1 MPGKSSA
8 ALAPPQLSEVAGTL
22 SEQLLAFLS
31 RLAAT
36 VQPESGRLEVRF
48 LNRLEQ
54 LGFEPRQRGA
64 LVYLT
69 AGAAARVLGSG
80 GTPAQF
86 LEQVEYH
93 GRRLAKLNLT
103 PTDIVVALRE
113 YDNLLTPL
121 LKRKDPKESSNF
133 QWVREQLQFF
143 VMLALNNSYYQVRE
157 EETQSFY
164 EMFWAELESDGLD
177 SLLDRFLSI
186 LARFSR
192 ADAAHWYL
200 VDRKRGEIVRR
211 ASITWDSLDGGTI
224 SLDPPK
230 AIALGE
236 ISQRLQEAR
245 CGGFDHAVNG
255 ESFVLDQSWPTRYRS
270 FWTIPLIGGGELA
283 GVIQFAF
290 AKNYDWL
297 PREQELLTAAS
308 ERCLKAVEK
317 TQLVMDLAE
326 RERQIRLLAE
336 RMMQVEEVERRRISR
351 ELHDQTGQDLLC
363 IRLQMEMLEGQLP
376 ETLTDCKSRL
386 GEVRDLTERTIL
398 EIRRLIA
405 ALSPAVLEQLGLAAA
420 LRQLVNR
427 HRQMHPWRIKL
438 QIGRVGPLPKQLE
451 VIVYRLVQECFNN
464 IAKHSRCSGVN
475 ISLRSADGSLRLL
488 VEDDGV
494 GFDVAEAFQK
504 QGSFGLAG
512 IRERV
517 TLLGGHFDITSRQR
531 KVTGKSRRQAAGTK
545 SGTKIRIE
553 LPVPAS
559 GDWGRA
565 VTPGDLSEVRN
576 RRSRSSARVSSA
588 GKSVSRAGAP
598 GAQLAN

>member
-1 MPGKSSA
+1 VPGKSSSV
-8 ALAPPQLSEVAGTL
+8 LAPTQLSEVAGVL
-22 SEQLLAFLS
+22 SEQLLAFLG

-48 LNRLEQ
+48 LNRLEE

-103 PTDIVVALRE
+103 PTDIVIALRE

-121 LKRKDPKESSNF
+121 LKRKDPKESANF

-157 EETQSFY
+157 EETQAFY

-200 VDRKRGEIVRR
+200 VDRKSGEIVRR
-211 ASITWDSLDGGTI
+211 ASLNWDSIDGGTI
-224 SLDPPK
+224 NLDPPK
-230 AIALGE
+230 AILLGE
-236 ISQRLQEAR
+236 LPECLLGAR
-245 CGGFDHAVNG
+245 SGGFDHSGTG

-270 FWTIPLIGGGELA
+270 FWSIPLIGDGKLA

-297 PREQELLTAAS
+297 PREQDLLTAAS

-376 ETLTDCKSRL
+376 DSLKDCKSRL

-427 HRQMHPWRIKL
+427 HRQMHSWRVKL
-438 QIGRVGPLPKQLE
+438 QIGRVGTMPKQLE

-475 ISLRSADGSLRLL
+475 ISLRSADGILRLL

-504 QGSFGLAG
+504 KGSFGLAG

-517 TLLGGHFDITSRQR
+517 TLLGGRCEITSRQR
-531 KVTGKSRRQAAGTK
+531 KSAGKSKRAATGAK

-553 LPVPAS
+553 LPMPQNS
-559 GDWGRA
+559 EWGRPLN
-565 VTPGDLSEVRN
+565 PGSF
-576 RRSRSSARVSSA
+576 A
-588 GKSVSRAGAP
+588 AP
-598 GAQLAN
+598 GRRGDHKTAEDSSSGKGAFRKRVPEAELA